1 MHPCWCTLICPD
13 PALTEAKS
21 KLLLLDLQGWVLD
34 WEHVGQGKFQV
45 FRMLNFKNSW
55 SAAFGEWWEISKDW
69 KDWAFTRVDWRE
81 EGQLGQSPAEGLQ
94 HRGPPE
100 PVPVA
105 LLCLLMCGFRQLIL
119 AIGLAC
125 VTPILANSKTWC
137 SEQLLQLQRGG
148 ENKIHGRKKSSIL
161 VYLTH
166 TVICVSYISFNKLLC
181 NSYRAWYNDWFKI
194 TALLKLHCSSSSWVI
209 FMWSVKL
216 SNK

>member
-1 MHPCWCTLICPD
+1 MHPDLPWPCSHWSQEQTLT
-13 PALTEAKS
+13 ARFTRVSAGLRN
-21 KLLLLDLQGWVLD
+21 VR
-34 WEHVGQGKFQV
+34 QGKFQV
-45 FRMLNFKNSW
+45 LRMLNLKSPDLLLWGTVRNFQGLEGVGLHQGGLEGGG
-55 SAAFGEWWEISKDW
+55 AAGATPCLGAAAQRPT
-69 KDWAFTRVDWRE
+69 WACPYC
-81 EGQLGQSPAEGLQ
+81 LASSS
-94 HRGPPE
+94 
-100 PVPVA
+100 
-105 LLCLLMCGFRQLIL
+105 LLMCGFGQLIP

-125 VTPILANSKTWC
+125 VTPILANSRTWC

-148 ENKIHGRKKSSIL
+148 ENKIHRRKKSSIL

-166 TVICVSYISFNKLLC
+166 TVIYVSYISFNKLLC